1 VWPAQPQRIKALA
14 QQADTAHKNE
24 EVAIEYILMKLQD
37 HSPEWAIPDMQ
48 RKFVWKDAQIIKLL
62 SSIYDGFPVGAI
74 LYWEKA
80 AATSKAIGQT
90 SKIKASEQLDLII
103 DGQQRLTSLKV
114 IFEGIE
120 VLRKK
125 SRPSAVRIQ
134 FNPLLSPDESAARFE
149 PLSKKG
155 APRPGWIDVLDVLTQ
170 INPNGKR
177 ERRTDLIGLIDEY
190 RTRNSDLTPEEISK
204 AQVSI
209 SRLNALYTYQIPAV
223 KLLRNTSHAEAA
235 EIFVRINSSGTKLDM
250 ADFIMTTLALNSES
264 IKEHIHEFSE
274 SLPDSAIFEPEPIDL
289 LAALIAFTFGLSAG
303 STAYELLKG
312 KDPATGKYDDV
323 LRKANLAKLESNIS
337 HVCNEQN
344 WCQFLETVANAGIC
358 SKKYLN
364 SESALISSYAI
375 YLHLISKKDLREEL
389 KNNAISLWILFC
401 TLTRRYSAHTD
412 NQTRSDLHEFRNL
425 KTAKEII
432 QKIYSIIDDKL
443 PGESSY
449 SSHYRES
456 EYIVTICAAQRN
468 TTTLFSHGNNLREAM
483 RTSVKKSRL
492 EEHHIFPKAYME
504 KMGYTPEEIDEKV
517 DIMENL
523 APIASAENKKIS
535 DNSPVDYVIN
545 GTTGKNGATN
555 HPIKDAFSKTEW
567 KQMCD
572 AYALPDEWWN
582 LRYDEFVK
590 KRAALIPAMIKSR
603 FDSLRTLK

>member
-1 VWPAQPQRIKALA
+1 MAIPTKFI
-14 QQADTAHKNE
+14 NE
-24 EVAIEYILMKLQD
+24 QHPIDYILMKLQD
-37 HSPEWAIPDMQ
+37 ENPEWAIPDMQ
-48 RKFVWKDAQIIKLL
+48 RKFVWKDSQIINLL
-62 SSIYDGFPVGAI
+62 SSIYVGFPVGAI

-80 AATSKAIGQT
+80 TASSKAIGQT
-90 SKIKASEQLDLII
+90 GKIKASEQLDLII

-114 IFEGIE
+114 IFEGTA

-125 SRPSAVRIQ
+125 SRPSSVRIQ
-134 FNPLLSPDESAARFE
+134 FNPLVPLEADTVRFE
-149 PLSKKG
+149 PLGKKG
-155 APRPGWIDVLDVLTQ
+155 AIKHGWIDVLEVLTQ
-170 INPNGKR
+170 VNAQGKR
-177 ERRTDLIGLIDEY
+177 ERRTDLLSLMDDY
-190 RTRNSDLTPEEISK
+190 RTKNSDLTKDELAI
-204 AQVSI
+204 AQKNI
-209 SRLNALYTYQIPAV
+209 SRLNDLYSYRIPAV
-223 KLLRNTSHAEAA
+223 KLLSTTTHAEAA

-264 IKEHIHEFSE
+264 IKTHIHEFSE

-303 STAYELLKG
+303 STAYEVLKG
-312 KDPATGKYDDV
+312 KDPATGKYDED
-323 LRKANLAKLESNIS
+323 LRKANLAKLESNIP
-337 HVCNEQN
+337 HVCSEQN
-344 WCQFLETVANAGIC
+344 WGQFLETVANAGIC

-375 YLHLISKKDLREEL
+375 YLHLISKKDVREEL

-432 QKIYSIIDDKL
+432 HKIYAVIDEKL

-449 SSHYRES
+449 SSYYKES

-492 EEHHIFPKAYME
+492 EEHHIFPKGYME
-504 KMGYTPEEIDEKV
+504 KMGYSPEEIDEKV

-555 HPIKDAFSKTEW
+555 HPIMDAFSKTEW
-567 KQMCD
+567 KHMCD
-572 AYALPDEWWN
+572 AYALPDNWWE
-582 LRYDEFVK
+582 LSYDEFIK
-590 KRAALIPAMIKSR
+590 QRAALIPAMIKSR

>member
-1 VWPAQPQRIKALA
+1 MAIPTKFI
-14 QQADTAHKNE
+14 NE
-24 EVAIEYILMKLQD
+24 QHPIDYILMKLQD
-37 HSPEWAIPDMQ
+37 ENPEWAIPDMQ
-48 RKFVWKDAQIIKLL
+48 RKFVWKDSQIINLL
-62 SSIYDGFPVGAI
+62 SSIYVGFPVGAI

-80 AATSKAIGQT
+80 TASSKAIGKT
-90 SKIKASEQLDLII
+90 GKIKASEQLDLII

-114 IFEGIE
+114 IFEGTA

-125 SRPSAVRIQ
+125 SRPSSVRIQ
-134 FNPLLSPDESAARFE
+134 FNPLVPLDADTVRFE
-149 PLSKKG
+149 PLGKKG
-155 APRPGWIDVLDVLTQ
+155 AIKHGWIDVLEVLTQ
-170 INPNGKR
+170 VNAQGKR
-177 ERRTDLIGLIDEY
+177 ERRTDLLSLMDDY
-190 RTRNSDLTPEEISK
+190 RTKNSDLTKDELAI
-204 AQVSI
+204 AQKNI
-209 SRLNALYTYQIPAV
+209 SRLNDLYSYRIPAV
-223 KLLRNTSHAEAA
+223 KLLSTTTHAEAA

-264 IKEHIHEFSE
+264 IKTHIHEFSE

-312 KDPATGKYDDV
+312 KDPATGKYDED
-323 LRKANLAKLESNIS
+323 LRKANLAKLESNIP
-337 HVCNEQN
+337 HVCSEQN
-344 WCQFLETVANAGIC
+344 WGQFLETVANAGIC

-375 YLHLISKKDLREEL
+375 YLHLISKKDVREEL

-412 NQTRSDLHEFRNL
+412 DQTRSDLHEFRNL

-432 QKIYSIIDDKL
+432 QKIYAVIDEKL

-449 SSHYRES
+449 SSYYKES

-492 EEHHIFPKAYME
+492 EEHHIFPKGYME
-504 KMGYTPEEIDEKV
+504 KMGYSPEEIDEKV

-523 APIASAENKKIS
+523 APIASAENNKIS
-535 DNSPVDYVIN
+535 DNSPMDYVIN

-555 HPIKDAFSKTEW
+555 HPIMDAFSKTEW

-572 AYALPDEWWN
+572 AYALPDNWWE
-582 LRYDEFVK
+582 LSYDEFIK
-590 KRAALIPAMIKSR
+590 QRAALIPAMIKSR

>member
-1 VWPAQPQRIKALA
+1 MPMAIPTKFI
-14 QQADTAHKNE
+14 NE
-24 EVAIEYILMKLQD
+24 QHPIDYILMKLQD
-37 HSPEWAIPDMQ
+37 ENPEWAIPDMQ
-48 RKFVWKDAQIIKLL
+48 RKFVWKDSQIINLL
-62 SSIYDGFPVGAI
+62 SSIYVGFPVGAI

-80 AATSKAIGQT
+80 TASSKAIGKT
-90 SKIKASEQLDLII
+90 GKIKASEQLDLII

-114 IFEGIE
+114 IFEGTA

-125 SRPSAVRIQ
+125 SRPSSVRIQ
-134 FNPLLSPDESAARFE
+134 FNPLVPLDADTVRFE
-149 PLSKKG
+149 PLGKKG
-155 APRPGWIDVLDVLTQ
+155 AIKHGWIDVLEVLTQ
-170 INPNGKR
+170 VNAQGKR
-177 ERRTDLIGLIDEY
+177 ERRTDLLSLMDDY
-190 RTRNSDLTPEEISK
+190 RTKNSDLTKDELAI
-204 AQVSI
+204 AQKNI
-209 SRLNALYTYQIPAV
+209 SRLNDLYSYRIPAV
-223 KLLRNTSHAEAA
+223 KLLSTTTHSEAA

-264 IKEHIHEFSE
+264 IKTHIHEFSE

-312 KDPATGKYDDV
+312 KDPATGKYDED
-323 LRKANLAKLESNIS
+323 LRKANLTKLESNIS
-337 HVCNEQN
+337 YVCNEQN

-432 QKIYSIIDDKL
+432 QKIYAIIDEKL

-449 SSHYRES
+449 SSYYKES

-492 EEHHIFPKAYME
+492 EEHHIFPKGYME
-504 KMGYTPEEIDEKV
+504 KMGYSPEEIDEKV

-555 HPIKDAFSKTEW
+555 HPIMDAFSKTEW
-567 KQMCD
+567 KHMCD
-572 AYALPDEWWN
+572 AYALPDNWWE
-582 LRYDEFVK
+582 LSYDEFIK
-590 KRAALIPAMIKSR
+590 QRAALIPAMIKSR

>member
-1 VWPAQPQRIKALA
+1 MAIPTKFI
-14 QQADTAHKNE
+14 NE
-24 EVAIEYILMKLQD
+24 QHPIDYILMKLQD
-37 HSPEWAIPDMQ
+37 ENPEWAIPDMQ
-48 RKFVWKDAQIIKLL
+48 RKFVWKDSQIINLL
-62 SSIYDGFPVGAI
+62 SSIYVGFPVGAI

-80 AATSKAIGQT
+80 TASSKAIGKT
-90 SKIKASEQLDLII
+90 GKIKASEQLDLII

-114 IFEGIE
+114 IFEGTA

-125 SRPSAVRIQ
+125 SRPSSVRIQ
-134 FNPLLSPDESAARFE
+134 FNPLVPLDADTVRFE
-149 PLSKKG
+149 PLGKKG
-155 APRPGWIDVLDVLTQ
+155 AIKHGWIDVLEVLTQ
-170 INPNGKR
+170 VNAQGKR
-177 ERRTDLIGLIDEY
+177 ERRTDLLSLMDDY
-190 RTRNSDLTPEEISK
+190 RTKNSDLTKDELAI
-204 AQVSI
+204 AQKNI
-209 SRLNALYTYQIPAV
+209 SRLNDLYSYRIPAV
-223 KLLRNTSHAEAA
+223 KLLSTTTHAEAA

-264 IKEHIHEFSE
+264 IKTHIHEFSE

-312 KDPATGKYDDV
+312 KDPATGKYDED
-323 LRKANLAKLESNIS
+323 LRKANLAKLESNIP
-337 HVCNEQN
+337 HVCSEQN
-344 WCQFLETVANAGIC
+344 WGQFLETVANAGIC

-375 YLHLISKKDLREEL
+375 YLHLISKKDVREEL

-432 QKIYSIIDDKL
+432 QKIYAVIDEKL

-449 SSHYRES
+449 SSYYKES

-492 EEHHIFPKAYME
+492 EEHHIFPKGYME
-504 KMGYTPEEIDEKV
+504 KMGYSPEEIDEKV

-535 DNSPVDYVIN
+535 DNSPMDYVIN

-555 HPIKDAFSKTEW
+555 HPIMDAFSKTEW

-572 AYALPDEWWN
+572 AYALPDNWWE
-582 LRYDEFVK
+582 LSYDEFIK
-590 KRAALIPAMIKSR
+590 QRAALIPAMIKSR

>member
-1 VWPAQPQRIKALA
+1 MGRIKTMSLP
-14 QQADTAHKNE
+14 TKFKNE

-80 AATSKAIGQT
+80 AASSKAIGQT

-134 FNPLLSPDESAARFE
+134 FNPLLSPGESAARFE

-190 RTRNSDLTPEEISK
+190 RTRNSDLTPEEIST

-223 KLLRNTSHAEAA
+223 KLLRTTTHAEAA

-312 KDPATGKYDDV
+312 KDPATGKYDEE

-337 HVCNEQN
+337 HVCSEQN

-364 SESALISSYAI
+364 SETALISSYAI
-375 YLHLISKKDLREEL
+375 YLHLISKKDVREEL

-432 QKIYSIIDDKL
+432 QKIYAIIDGKL

-449 SSHYRES
+449 SSYYKES

-492 EEHHIFPKAYME
+492 EEHHIFPKGYME
-504 KMGYTPEEIDEKV
+504 KMGYSPEEIDEKV

-535 DNSPVDYVIN
+535 DNSPVDYVVN

-555 HPIKDAFSKTEW
+555 HPIMNAFSKTEW
-567 KQMCD
+567 KHMCD
-572 AYALPDEWWN
+572 AYALPDNWWE
-582 LRYDEFVK
+582 LSYDEFIK
-590 KRAALIPAMIKSR
+590 QRAALIPAMIKSR

>member
-1 VWPAQPQRIKALA
+1 MGRIKSMSLP
-14 QQADTAHKNE
+14 TKFKNE

-48 RKFVWKDAQIIKLL
+48 RKFVWKDSQIIKLL

-134 FNPLLSPDESAARFE
+134 FNPLLSPGESAARFE
-149 PLSKKG
+149 PLSQKG

-223 KLLRNTSHAEAA
+223 KLLRTTTHAEAA

-274 SLPDSAIFEPEPIDL
+274 NLPDSTIFEPEPIDL
-289 LAALIAFTFGLSAG
+289 LAALIAYTFGLSAG

-312 KDPATGKYDDV
+312 KDGATGKYDEE
-323 LRKANLAKLESNIS
+323 LRKANLSKLESNLEF
-337 HVCNEQN
+337 VCNEQN

-375 YLHLISKKDLREEL
+375 YLHLISKKDLRDEL
-389 KNNAISLWILFC
+389 KNNAISLWLLFC

-425 KTAKEII
+425 KTAKDII
-432 QKIYSIIDDKL
+432 QKIYSIIDEKL

-449 SSHYRES
+449 SSYYKES

-492 EEHHIFPKAYME
+492 EEHHIFPKGYME
-504 KMGYTPEEIDEKV
+504 KLGFTPEEIDEKV
-517 DIMENL
+517 DVMENL

-535 DNSPVDYVIN
+535 DHSPVDYVVN
-545 GTTGKNGATN
+545 GTPGKNGAIN
-555 HPIKDAFSKTEW
+555 QPIKDAFSKAEW
-567 KQMCD
+567 KQLCE

-582 LRYDEFVK
+582 LSYDEFVK